1 MKPLYTQF
9 KEQQKDINN
18 MKSYSITDSGWY
30 RIGEF
35 NYNLTATAFLS
46 FGVKAGNGNIAGI
59 LGLVAVKGFNKISF
73 EKILRQA
80 IEETKHFTK
89 FRLVIKNYSISYI
102 EAYKSTETSATL
114 LAKLSAE
121 INTELY
127 DAAEEGNVP
136 EGYSTIEL
144 EL

>member
-1 MKPLYTQF
+1 MKPLYTQD
-9 KEQQKDINN
+9 KKQQKN
-18 MKSYSITDSGWY
+18 MKYKAYSLIDPGWY

-73 EKILRQA
+73 EKILRQD

-127 DAAEEGNVP
+127 DVAEEGNVP

>member
-9 KEQQKDINN
+9 KEQQKN
-18 MKSYSITDSGWY
+18 MKYKAYSITNSGWY

-46 FGVKAGNGNIAGI
+46 FGVKAGSGNIAGI

-80 IEETKHFTK
+80 LEGTRHFTK
-89 FRLVIKNYSISYI
+89 FRLVLKNYSISYI

>member
-1 MKPLYTQF
+1 MKPLYTQD
-9 KEQQKDINN
+9 KKQQKN
-18 MKSYSITDSGWY
+18 MKYKAYSLIDPGWY

-73 EKILRQA
+73 EKILRQS

-127 DAAEEGNVP
+127 DVAEEGNVP